1 VITPVTNDK
10 TQKKSD
16 NISFVY
22 RKLDAKTDRTN
33 KTPNKTK
40 FFNTILL
47 LFIETFFLDLLD
59 FFRELLEVPLTRE
72 TFVVFFL
79 RDLFF
84 AILI

>member
-47 LFIETFFLDLLD
+47 LFIETFFLDL
-59 FFRELLEVPLTRE
+59 
-72 TFVVFFL
+72 
-79 RDLFF
+79 
-84 AILI
+84 